1 MKASYSIDDIRGLL
15 FVFDIENTD
24 DEEREEVIA
33 SKNVNDDGELSALFD
48 ILIKPEFF
56 VYREKE
62 QKFLIN
68 TIEHFIDLD
77 DDFDRVFKKMTT
89 YFDDEVID
97 QRRFM
102 VILLRCL
109 QRYQRDK
116 S

>member
-1 MKASYSIDDIRGLL
+1 MKGSYSIDDIRGLL

-24 DEEREEVIA
+24 DEEREEIIA
-33 SKNVNDDGELSALFD
+33 SKNVNDDGELSELFD
-48 ILIKPEFF
+48 NLIKPEFF

-62 QKFLIN
+62 RESLIN

-77 DDFDRVFKKMTT
+77 DDFDRVFKKMTN

-109 QRYQRDK
+109 QRYQRGK
-116 S
+116 I